1 MSPYTS
7 KSGSAWLREIVAAN
21 RSGQPVGLY
30 SVCSA
35 HPRVIRAAMRR
46 ALDDESVLLIESTSN
61 QVNQFGGYTGLSP
74 VQFVALLFSTAQEV
88 GLAPERLVIGSD
100 HLGPYPWRAE
110 ASEIALEKAC
120 ALARACVLAGYLKI
134 HLDASMS
141 CGGDRPTL
149 EDETVAQ
156 RAARICAVAEAA
168 RAERRDEL
176 PAPLYVIGTEVP
188 MPGGEQSGA
197 QGPQPTTV
205 EHVRRTLESFQNAFF
220 THGLHGPWERVIGL
234 VVQSGAEFSDT
245 KVFDYDPQKTSQLR
259 KHLPESPSLVY
270 EAHSTDYQTPN
281 ALKTMV
287 QDHFAILKVGPWLTF
302 AYREAIFALSAI
314 ERDWLG
320 NSKKTRLSAVI
331 ETLDVAMLRNP
342 VYWRGY
348 FGDQDEAMQ
357 SVSRRFSYSDRCR
370 YYWPDP
376 AVQKEVDVLIRNL
389 SSDEIPLTLVSQ
401 HFPEQ
406 YGRIRAGEL
415 LRSPESLIE
424 HHIGK
429 VLATYSNS
437 CLTPQR
443 ADSEMHSGH
452 EASIY
457 RKIKNSFQ

>member
-1 MSPYTS
+1 MSPCTN
-7 KSGSAWLREIVAAN
+7 KSATAWLREVVDAN

-35 HPRVIRAAMRR
+35 HPGVLRAAMGQ
-46 ALDDESVLLIESTSN
+46 ALDDDSMLLVESTSN
-61 QVNQFGGYTGLSP
+61 QVNQFGGYTGMTP
-74 VQFVALLFSTAQEV
+74 EKFVAFLRSIAQEV

-110 ASEIALEKAC
+110 ASEIALEKAG

-141 CGGDRPTL
+141 CGDDGPALDDT
-149 EDETVAQ
+149 TVAQ
-156 RAARICAVAEAA
+156 RAAQLCAVTERAH
-168 RAERRDEL
+168 AERSKDL

-188 MPGGEQSGA
+188 VPGGEPSGA
-197 QGPQPTTV
+197 EGPQPTTV
-205 EHVRRTLESFQNAFF
+205 EHLRATLESFQNAFF
-220 THGLHGPWERVIGL
+220 ARGLHEAWERVIGL

-245 KVFDYDPQKTSQLR
+245 RVFDYDPQKTSRLR

-281 ALKTMV
+281 ALEQMV

-314 ERDWLG
+314 ERHWLG
-320 NSKKTRLSAVI
+320 NTKTIRLSAVT
-331 ETLDVAMLRNP
+331 ETLDATMLRNP
-342 VYWRGY
+342 EYWKSY
-348 FGDQDEAMQ
+348 FGGQEEAMR
-357 SVSRRFSYSDRCR
+357 SVSRQFSYSDRCR

-376 AVQKEVDVLIRNL
+376 AVQREVHLLLRNL
-389 SSDEIPLTLVSQ
+389 SSDEIPLTLISQ

-415 LRSPESLIE
+415 LGRPESLIE
-424 HHIGK
+424 YHIRK
-429 VLATYSNS
+429 VLTIYSS
-437 CLTPQR
+437 GCLTRQTAGKGLGWSR
-443 ADSEMHSGH
+443 RSDL
-452 EASIY
+452 
-457 RKIKNSFQ
+457 N